1 MYTEMFEKT
10 NAQVEQMLNPVRKAQ
25 SSMLDHVA
33 RLADFQVEAVKHYS
47 ELSIDNLRALK
58 DINDPQ
64 SLQAYVTKQTE
75 VAKSLGEKVTAD
87 MNEFVKINR
96 GFAEELQKLAQDG
109 VTAAS
114 EQAKQQTKQAVSAV
128 ENASAS
134 AAKETGAA
142 SSSSSSS
149 SSKKSA

>member
-10 NAQVEQMLNPVRKAQ
+10 NAQVEQMMNPVRKAQ
-25 SSMLDHVA
+25 STMLDHVA
-33 RLADFQVEAVKHYS
+33 RIADFQVEAVKHYS
-47 ELSIDNLRALK
+47 ALGIDNLRALK

-64 SLQAYVTKQTE
+64 SLQAYVTKQTD
-75 VAKSLGEKVTAD
+75 VAKSLGEKVSAD

-96 GFAEELQKLAQDG
+96 GFAEEMQKLAQDG

-114 EQAKQQTKQAVSAV
+114 EQAKQQTKEAVSAV
-128 ENASAS
+128 ENATTSAT
-134 AAKETGAA
+134 KEAVAA

>member
-10 NAQVEQMLNPVRKAQ
+10 NAQVEEMMNPLRKAQ
-25 SSMLDHVA
+25 NTMLDHVA
-33 RLADFQVEAVKHYS
+33 RIADFQVEAVKHYS

-64 SLQAYVTKQTE
+64 SLQAYVTKQTD

-96 GFAEELQKLAQDG
+96 GFAEEMQKLAQDG

-128 ENASAS
+128 ENASADTTKDS
-134 AAKETGAA
+134 

>member
-10 NAQVEQMLNPVRKAQ
+10 NTQFEQMLNPVRKAQ
-25 SSMLDHVA
+25 STMLDHVA
-33 RLADFQVEAVKHYS
+33 RITDFQMEAVKHYS
-47 ELSIDNLRALK
+47 ELGIDNLRALK
-58 DINDPQ
+58 DVNDPQ

-96 GFAEELQKLAQDG
+96 GFAEQLQKLAQDG

-134 AAKETGAA
+134 AGKDAGTG

-149 SSKKSA
+149 AKKNA